1 MTSKDKDFSAQYRP
15 TVCLARL
22 RGHVLQLL
30 KSETQKVISSGS
42 LCDFT
47 AKPRREMLE
56 HIIDITRDPP
66 VSQELLVRS
75 HFPRLTL
82 CTHSASRTCAG
93 RGSLRFKADVV
104 CTAAHVQVSVR
115 FVRGKW
121 LPGNEGE
128 FVCAA
133 LLSRVFIFMQAI
145 VCVEIAF
152 ACMENDEYG
161 AAQEQLRL
169 ALKALDWKSKT
180 PLDQQSY
187 LVAEVLMHLGFTLDS
202 LEQHEQAYTH
212 LQKSRVILEANASKA
227 AAGGDKQLEI
237 FLRSHIA
244 SVLNNLSVW
253 HLNASKRFRD
263 GKDAA
268 SRQQFGEFLRKAKLT
283 QEDCV
288 SYRKEL
294 GQDDTVN
301 MAQALYRAPPPTTK
315 PYLRIDNCSCAGT
328 CLCSSY
334 ASSRFASA
342 VSLCL
347 ATT

>member
-1 MTSKDKDFSAQYRP
+1 
-15 TVCLARL
+15 
-22 RGHVLQLL
+22 
-30 KSETQKVISSGS
+30 
-42 LCDFT
+42 
-47 AKPRREMLE
+47 
-56 HIIDITRDPP
+56 
-66 VSQELLVRS
+66 
-75 HFPRLTL
+75 
-82 CTHSASRTCAG
+82 
-93 RGSLRFKADVV
+93 
-104 CTAAHVQVSVR
+104 
-115 FVRGKW
+115 
-121 LPGNEGE
+121 
-128 FVCAA
+128 
-133 LLSRVFIFMQAI
+133 MQAI

-212 LQKSRVILEANASKA
+212 LQKSHVILEANASKA

-237 FLRSHIA
+237 SLRSHIA

-301 MAQALYRAPPPTTK
+301 MAQALYRTPPLTTK
-315 PYLRIDNCSCAGT
+315 PYLRIDK
-328 CLCSSY
+328 
-334 ASSRFASA
+334 
-342 VSLCL
+342 
-347 ATT
+347 